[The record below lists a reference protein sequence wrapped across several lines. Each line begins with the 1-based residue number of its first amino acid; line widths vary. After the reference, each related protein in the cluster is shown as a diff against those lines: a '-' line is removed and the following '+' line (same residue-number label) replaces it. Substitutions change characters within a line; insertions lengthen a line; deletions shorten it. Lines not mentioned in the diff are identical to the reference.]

1 MGHMTAK
8 VAVAKAIY
16 AIDRP
21 YDYRVPRELEGRL
34 RPGMRVLVPFG
45 AGNRGSDGVVLA
57 LSREGAEGGLKDVT
71 AALDDRPVLDEK
83 LLKLAL
89 WMRERYFCTV
99 YDAVKAMLPAGLYYA
114 LRDCVA
120 LRSGVDRAAALRAR
134 RGVQSRPEAG
144 GAAAGLG
151 RTGRHGTDPHRL
163 WGQGPGR
170 RHPDA
175 D

>member
-21 YDYRVPRELEGRL
+21 YDYRVPQELEGRL

-71 AALDDRPVLDEK
+71 AALDDLPVLDEK

-99 YDAVKAMLPAGLYYA
+99 YDAV
-114 LRDCVA
+114 
-120 LRSGVDRAAALRAR
+120 
-134 RGVQSRPEAG
+134 
-144 GAAAGLG
+144 
-151 RTGRHGTDPHRL
+151 
-163 WGQGPGR
+163 
-170 RHPDA
+170 
-175 D
+175 

>member
-57 LSREGAEGGLKDVT
+57 LSREGPESGLKDVI
-71 AALDDRPVLDEK
+71 AALDPEPVLDEK

-89 WMRERYFCTV
+89 WMLGRYFCTV

-120 LRSGVDRAAALRAR
+120 LRPGVDRAAAY
-134 RGVQSRPEAG
+134 E
-144 GAAAGLG
+144 AAGDSPSAQKLAELLLAWG
-151 RTGRHGTDPHRL
+151 
-163 WGQGPGR
+163 GQG
-170 RHPDA
+170 DM
-175 D
+175 

>member
-1 MGHMTAK
+1 MTAK

-21 YDYRVPRELEGRL
+21 YDYRVPQELEGRL

-45 AGNRGSDGVVLA
+45 AGNRGSDGIVLA
-57 LSREGAEGGLKDVT
+57 LSREGPEGGLKDVI
-71 AALDDRPVLDEK
+71 AALDDQPVLDEK

-120 LRSGVDRAAALRAR
+120 LRSGVDRAAAF
-134 RGVQSRPEAG
+134 E
-144 GAAAGLG
+144 AAGESTAAQKLAELLLAWGGRGTWSRSAPPLG
-151 RTGRHGTDPHRL
+151 PRTRTAPSA
-163 WGQGPGR
+163 P
-170 RHPDA
+170 
-175 D
+175 